1 MSTSVAPS
9 LTVASAAGPS
19 HSPTQSFFEDPLHLR
34 TILVPVDFSDTS
46 LRALEFAAPLAQRF
60 GAAIHLVY
68 VFDGHHQFTG
78 ISNAHF
84 LLSDTQIVLLLKK
97 EVQRKYP
104 FSLGE
109 ENCHVRCGKAFQEI
123 ADVAHEIKADLVVMT
138 THGYGG
144 WKHLT
149 LGSTAERVV
158 QHADCP
164 VLVVRDGTRAPIKNA
179 QEGIVLEKILV
190 PVDFSECAQEGAKY
204 ASVFATGV
212 GASLLLAHIIHPP
225 DYTGAGGYAGGVDWA
240 PLSDRTLAEAEDFLD
255 ELVNSLPLTNIAA
268 ETTVEFGVPIYNLV
282 DLTERSDI
290 DLVIT
295 STHGFTGLRHAL
307 IGSTAEY
314 LVRCAHCPVLVVP
327 SHRRRA

>member
-1 MSTSVAPS
+1 MSRSVASSP
-9 LTVASAAGPS
+9 TAVAAGTS
-19 HSPTQSFFEDPLHLR
+19 ISPTQSFFKDPLQIQ

-46 LRALEFAAPLAQRF
+46 VRALEYAAPLAQRF

-68 VFDGHHQFTG
+68 VFDGQHQFTG
-78 ISNAHF
+78 ITNPP
-84 LLSDTQIVLLLKK
+84 LILSDPQIVLLLKR
-97 EVQRKYP
+97 EVRRKYSFP
-104 FSLGE
+104 LSE
-109 ENCHVRCGKAFQEI
+109 QSCHVRYGKAFQEI

-138 THGYGG
+138 THGHGG

-158 QHADCP
+158 QHANCP
-164 VLVVRDGTRAPIKNA
+164 VLVVREGTRAPIKTA

-204 ASVFATGV
+204 ASVFATHV
-212 GASLLLAHIIHPP
+212 GASLLLAHIIQPP
-225 DYTGAGGYAGGVDWA
+225 DYIATGEFAGGADWA
-240 PLSDRTLAEAEDFLD
+240 PLAERALSDAEDRLD
-255 ELVNSLPLTNIAA
+255 QLVNFLPLTNISA

-295 STHGFTGLRHAL
+295 STHGYTGLRHAL

-327 SHRRRA
+327 SHSRRA